1 MQQINEREQ
10 WKNWEPEVST
20 EILDSLLIRS
30 QLYCVV
36 QTSHAQAST
45 RSPDG
50 NAWLRFIAFCPTLD
64 NAHEVARNAHDSGD
78 KMETRILQSGKCAL
92 IPFKKRD
99 RGDLDKLLQD
109 QKKANRMYDDYV
121 AQRVKTIE
129 ESKERI
135 EASSTS
141 LIPEVVPP
149 PPPPTDTPPQASP
162 CQPIAMDFGKPAE
175 VFMQRYFAMGI
186 IQDTDTELREPVVI
200 PLCAAESM
208 EALQDLVK
216 PMTNNIDLI
225 HIDVF
230 CGTALEWLPLTNP
243 KSSKT
248 IHKHPLRQALEEKI
262 KWVHES

>member
-10 WKNWEPEVST
+10 WTNWEPRVDT
-20 EILDSLLIRS
+20 ELLDSMLIKS
-30 QLYCVV
+30 QLFCVV
-36 QTSHAQAST
+36 QTSHAQAAI

-50 NAWLRFIAFCPTLD
+50 NAWIRFIAFCPSLD
-64 NAHEVARNAHDSGD
+64 NAHEVARNAHDAGD
-78 KMETRILQSGKCAL
+78 QMETRILQSGKCAL
-92 IPFKKRD
+92 IPQQKRL
-99 RGDLDKLLQD
+99 RGDLDKLIED

-121 AQRVKTIE
+121 SQRMKVIQ
-129 ESKERI
+129 ESKEPR
-135 EASSTS
+135 EKRESYETS
-141 LIPEVVPP
+141 ELIPEVKVSHVP
-149 PPPPTDTPPQASP
+149 SP
-162 CQPIAMDFGKPAE
+162 CSPIAMDYGKPQE

-186 IQDTDTELREPVVI
+186 IQDSDAELREPVVI
-200 PLCAAESM
+200 PLCAAETM

-243 KSSKT
+243 KSTKT